1 MFSTCC
7 AKIISMERE
16 KIIVRTSIIGIVTN
30 ILLVVFKATI
40 GLITGSIAIIL
51 DAVNNFSDVLSSVV
65 TIVGTK
71 LAGKRPDKDHPL
83 GHGRFEYLAGM
94 AVAVIILIVGGQALV
109 ESAKKIFSPG
119 EEPSFS
125 IASLVIIASAVF
137 VKLALGLYVRAKG
150 KSVKSTALQ
159 ASGVDALFDSILSSS
174 VLISALLYY
183 FTSIRIEAYVG
194 VIISAFIIKAGIE
207 ILLESKDDIIGR
219 RTDSELKRSIINII
233 CQEENVHGAYDLFIH
248 NYGHSIVYG
257 SVHIEIPDYMR
268 ADEIDRL
275 ERSIQTRVFEGT
287 GVLMTGIGIYS
298 VNTESE
304 EIRKIQDDIYHLIH
318 AYDGVI
324 QTHGFYLNDKDKVIS
339 LDIIL
344 DFEIKDRDELFN
356 TIRKDLEER
365 YPDYKFSL
373 TMDIDV

>member
-1 MFSTCC
+1 MTCC

-65 TIVGTK
+65 TIIGTK

-119 EEPSFS
+119 DEPSYS
-125 IASLVIIASAVF
+125 IASIVIIASAVF
-137 VKLALGLYVRAKG
+137 VKLGLGLYVRAKG

-194 VIISAFIIKAGIE
+194 VIISAFIIKAGVE

-233 CQEENVHGAYDLFIH
+233 CQEENVQGAYDLFIH

-257 SVHIEIPDYMR
+257 SVHIEIPDYLR

-356 TIRKDLEER
+356 TIRKDLEVR

>member
-119 EEPSFS
+119 EEP
-125 IASLVIIASAVF
+125 LC
-137 VKLALGLYVRAKG
+137 
-150 KSVKSTALQ
+150 Q
-159 ASGVDALFDSILSSS
+159 
-174 VLISALLYY
+174 
-183 FTSIRIEAYVG
+183 
-194 VIISAFIIKAGIE
+194 
-207 ILLESKDDIIGR
+207 
-219 RTDSELKRSIINII
+219 SE
-233 CQEENVHGAYDLFIH
+233 G
-248 NYGHSIVYG
+248 
-257 SVHIEIPDYMR
+257 
-268 ADEIDRL
+268 
-275 ERSIQTRVFEGT
+275 
-287 GVLMTGIGIYS
+287 
-298 VNTESE
+298 
-304 EIRKIQDDIYHLIH
+304 
-318 AYDGVI
+318 
-324 QTHGFYLNDKDKVIS
+324 
-339 LDIIL
+339 
-344 DFEIKDRDELFN
+344 
-356 TIRKDLEER
+356 
-365 YPDYKFSL
+365 
-373 TMDIDV
+373 